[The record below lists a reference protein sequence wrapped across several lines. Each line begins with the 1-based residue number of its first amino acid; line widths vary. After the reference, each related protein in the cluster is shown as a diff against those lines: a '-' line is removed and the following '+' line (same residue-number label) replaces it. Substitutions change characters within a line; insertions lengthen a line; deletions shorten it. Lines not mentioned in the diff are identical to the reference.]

1 MRFGRT
7 SSSVLFIITIFLLL
21 LMCFSG
27 FYSFYVTNSVSGDAM
42 IINRLGVIRGSIQRI
57 VKLEL
62 AHKNSNE
69 LISKVDTEINEF
81 ISQQVPLY
89 DRTNEVINSINHVQ
103 NSWSSLKDA
112 IVIFRKEG
120 SQQNEKQLLEAS
132 EEIWYKANNMV
143 AISEDSS
150 EAKMKKYY
158 RSYFVLFLNI
168 VLSFLII
175 FLIKRYVKDSL
186 EYHVN
191 YDSLTGAFNR
201 RYYSS
206 FLDKELARAARYNKV
221 FSLILFD
228 IDYFKK
234 INDHYG
240 HGIGDQVL
248 IKLAEITRQCIRKC
262 DVFTRVGGEEF
273 VIIAPETGLSDA
285 LKLAE
290 KLRIQVEETSFC
302 EDIQVTISLGIT
314 EYLAGDNESAIYKRA
329 DDALYAAKNNGR
341 NRSETK

>member
-62 AHKNSNE
+62 AHKNSE
-69 LISKVDTEINEF
+69 KLISKVDIEMNAF
-81 ISQQVPLY
+81 ISQQIPLY
-89 DRTNEVINSINHVQ
+89 DHTNEVINSINHVQ
-103 NSWSSLKDA
+103 NSWISLKDA
-112 IVIFRKEG
+112 IVHFRKEG
-120 SQQNEKQLLEAS
+120 SLQNEKQLLEAS
-132 EEIWYKANNMV
+132 EEIWYEANNMV
-143 AISEDSS
+143 SISEDSS

-158 RSYFVLFLNI
+158 RSYFALFLNI

-206 FLDKELARAARYNKV
+206 FMNRELARADRYHKV

-228 IDYFKK
+228 IDFFKK
-234 INDHYG
+234 VNDQYG
-240 HGIGDQVL
+240 HSIGDQVL
-248 IKLAEITRQCIRKC
+248 IELAKITRQCIRKS
-262 DVFTRVGGEEF
+262 DVFARVGGEEF
-273 VIIAPETGLSDA
+273 VIISPETGFRDA

-290 KLRIQVEETSFC
+290 KLRIQVAGTRFC
-302 EDIQVTISLGIT
+302 EGLHVTISLGIT
-314 EYLAGDNESAIYKRA
+314 EYLAGDDESAIYKRA
-329 DDALYAAKNNGR
+329 DEGLYAAKSNGR
-341 NRSETK
+341 NRSEIK